1 MAHPD
6 SAAPAGDDVASE
18 LHPTK
23 NSTSS
28 EGHDLMV
35 ADVLRPSGLNFLI
48 VGAMIFIWNFIF
60 RWLAAYTSDGPT
72 GGALAWVC

>member
-1 MAHPD
+1 
-6 SAAPAGDDVASE
+6 
-18 LHPTK
+18 
-23 NSTSS
+23 
-28 EGHDLMV
+28 MV